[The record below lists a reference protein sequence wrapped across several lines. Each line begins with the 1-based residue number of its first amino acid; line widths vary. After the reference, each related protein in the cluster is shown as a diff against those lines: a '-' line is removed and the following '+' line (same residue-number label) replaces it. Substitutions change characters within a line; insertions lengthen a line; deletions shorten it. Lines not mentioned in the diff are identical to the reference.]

1 MTDEMII
8 NGIRYV
14 PAVTATPMISE
25 VLRVLAGLV
34 RDPEEIDPQDY
45 RHLRI
50 HVREV
55 DSLSEDGTTFDEF
68 AARLAEV
75 IARRVAS
82 QEGPQEPLSARERRI
97 ASLAGLVGG
106 DKALGDLRKAHSAAV
121 LDAVRRVEAGV
132 FERLP

>member
-25 VLRVLAGLV
+25 VLRVLADLFWGEGHT
-34 RDPEEIDPQDY
+34 PEDGFQD
-45 RHLRI
+45 LRI
-50 HVREV
+50 RVS
-55 DSLSEDGTTFDEF
+55 DDFDDGTTFDEF

-97 ASLAGLVGG
+97 APLAGLVGG